1 MLTHRFM
8 HMYGTTPEQLA
19 SVAVTARKYAAQNP
33 DAVMRKPITVDDVL
47 SSPVIATP
55 VHRLDCC
62 IITDGGGALVLTTP
76 ERAQS
81 LRKPPIWVRGFG
93 EGVINSR
100 GGHSDWIADYYE
112 LMGAASK
119 RAYEMA
125 GIAPKD
131 IDVAEIYDAFTIA
144 TLQGLEATGLVP
156 KGEAGAFIESGAADP
171 GGQLAVN
178 PDGGGMC
185 SNHPGRRGL
194 FLLIDAVRQL
204 RGEGAGWQHPD
215 ATNAL
220 ISATGSA
227 YMGVQGAAVS
237 ILSKER

>member
-1 MLTHRFM
+1 
-8 HMYGTTPEQLA
+8 
-19 SVAVTARKYAAQNP
+19 
-33 DAVMRKPITVDDVL
+33 L

-55 VHRLDCC
+55 VHRLECC

-76 ERAQS
+76 DRAKS

-119 RAYEMA
+119 EAYEMA
-125 GIAPKD
+125 GVAPSE

-144 TLQGLEATGLVP
+144 TLQGLEATGLCAP
-156 KGEAGAFIESGAADP
+156 GEAAAMMEAGAFDP
-171 GGQLAVN
+171 DGQLAVN
-178 PDGGGMC
+178 TDGGGMC

-204 RGEGAGWQHPD
+204 RGEAAGWQAADPTH
-215 ATNAL
+215 AL